1 MKVLVTGSSGFI
13 GQHMLT
19 SLQSKDIHCVPFSRK
34 NGYTYSDI
42 SIDRINNEEIDVIV
56 HLAGLAHD
64 TNNVNNE
71 ELYYEVNTELT
82 KGLFDKFTA
91 SNASVFI
98 YLSSIKALADMSDN
112 LLTENLTPD
121 PKSVYGKSKL
131 AAENYL
137 LNQSL
142 TNSKRII
149 ILRPAMVYGPGNKG
163 NLNLLYQI
171 VAKGMPWPLGA
182 YENLRSFCSVEN
194 LCFVVNEIIQNPS
207 ILSGVYHIADDEPI
221 STNDLIPIIAKVL
234 KRKPRIWKVP
244 KYLVNFIALL
254 GDSIKLP
261 INTERLHKL
270 TSSFRVSNGKISAAI
285 GKPMPVSVRDG
296 LFKTLSSFK

>member
-19 SLQSKDIHCVPFSRK
+19 SLQNNDVQCVPFSRK
-34 NGYTYSDI
+34 NGYTYADI
-42 SIDRINNEEIDVIV
+42 SIGWINNEKIDVIV

-71 ELYYEVNTELT
+71 ELYYEVNTDLT

-98 YLSSIKALADMSDN
+98 YLSSIKALADMSEDI
-112 LLTENLTPD
+112 LTENLTPD

-137 LNQSL
+137 LKQSQAS
-142 TNSKRII
+142 NKRVI

-171 VAKGMPWPLGA
+171 VAKGIPWPLGA

-194 LCFVVNEIIQNPS
+194 LCFVVNEIIQEPA
-207 ILSGVYHIADDEPI
+207 IASGVYHIVDDEAI
-221 STNDLIPIIAKVL
+221 STNELIYIIAEVL
-234 KRKPRIWKVP
+234 KRKPHIWKVP
-244 KYLVNFIALL
+244 KSLVNLVALL
-254 GDSIKLP
+254 GDRIKLP
-261 INTERLHKL
+261 INTERLNKL
-270 TSSFRVSNGKISAAI
+270 TSSFKVSNGKISAAI
-285 GKPMPVSVRDG
+285 GKPMPVSVREG

>member
-1 MKVLVTGSSGFI
+1 MRVLVTGSSGFI

-19 SLQSKDIHCVPFSRK
+19 SLQNNFVQCVPFSRK
-34 NGYTYSDI
+34 NGYRYTDI
-42 SIDRINNEEIDVIV
+42 SIDLINNEKIDVIL

-71 ELYYEVNTELT
+71 KLYYEVNTELT
-82 KGLFDKFTA
+82 KDLFDKFIY
-91 SNASVFI
+91 SNASTFI

-112 LLTENLTPD
+112 LLTENLTPN

-142 TNSKRII
+142 TNNKRII
-149 ILRPAMVYGPGNKG
+149 ILRPAMVYGSGNKG

-171 VAKGMPWPLGA
+171 VAKGVPWPLGA

-194 LCFVVNEIIQNPS
+194 LCFVVNEIIQTPS
-207 ILSGVYHIADDEPI
+207 IVSGVYHIADDEAI
-221 STNDLIPIIAKVL
+221 STNDLIRVIAKVL
-234 KRKPRIWKVP
+234 ERKPRIWKAP
-244 KYLVNFIALL
+244 KYLVNFVARF
-254 GDSIKLP
+254 GDCVRLP

-285 GKPMPVSVRDG
+285 GKPMPLSVRDG

>member
-1 MKVLVTGSSGFI
+1 MRVLVTGSSGFI

-19 SLQSKDIHCVPFSRK
+19 SLQNNFVQCVPFSRK
-34 NGYTYSDI
+34 NGYRYTDI
-42 SIDRINNEEIDVIV
+42 SIDLINNEKIDVIL

-71 ELYYEVNTELT
+71 KLYYEVNTELT
-82 KGLFDKFTA
+82 KDLFDKFIY
-91 SNASVFI
+91 SNASTFI
-98 YLSSIKALADMSDN
+98 YLSSIKALADMSEDI
-112 LLTENLTPD
+112 LTENLTPN
-121 PKSVYGKSKL
+121 PRSVYGKSKL

-149 ILRPAMVYGPGNKG
+149 ILRPAMVYGAGNKG

-207 ILSGVYHIADDEPI
+207 IASGIYHIADDEPI
-221 STNDLIPIIAKVL
+221 STNDLIREIAKVL
-234 KRKPRIWKVP
+234 KRKPRIWKAP
-244 KYLVNFIALL
+244 KYLVNFLARI
-254 GDSIKLP
+254 GDNIKLP

-270 TSSFRVSNGKISAAI
+270 TSSLRVSNGKISAAI
-285 GKPMPVSVRDG
+285 GKPMPVSVREG

>member
-1 MKVLVTGSSGFI
+1 MRVLVTGSSGFI

-19 SLQSKDIHCVPFSRK
+19 SLQNNFVQCVPFSRK
-34 NGYTYSDI
+34 NGYRYTDI
-42 SIDRINNEEIDVIV
+42 SIDLINNGKIDVIL

-71 ELYYEVNTELT
+71 KLYYEVNTELT
-82 KGLFDKFTA
+82 KDLFDKFIY
-91 SNASVFI
+91 SNASTFI

-112 LLTENLTPD
+112 LLTENLTPN

-142 TNSKRII
+142 TNNKRII
-149 ILRPAMVYGPGNKG
+149 ILRPAMVYGSGNKG

-171 VAKGMPWPLGA
+171 VAKGVPWPLGA

-194 LCFVVNEIIQNPS
+194 LCFVVNEIIQTPS
-207 ILSGVYHIADDEPI
+207 IVSGVYHIADDEAI
-221 STNDLIPIIAKVL
+221 STNDLIRVIAKVL
-234 KRKPRIWKVP
+234 ERKPRIWKAP
-244 KYLVNFIALL
+244 KYLVNFVARF
-254 GDSIKLP
+254 GDCVRLP

-285 GKPMPVSVRDG
+285 GKPMPLSVRDG

>member
-1 MKVLVTGSSGFI
+1 MKVLITGSSGFI

-19 SLQSKDIHCVPFSRK
+19 NLQRNDVQCVPFSRK
-34 NGYTYSDI
+34 NGCTYAEI
-42 SIDRINNEEIDVIV
+42 SIDWINNEKIDVIV
-56 HLAGLAHD
+56 HLAGLTHD

-91 SNASVFI
+91 SNASGFI

-112 LLTENLTPD
+112 LLTENLTPN

-137 LNQSL
+137 LKQSQKS
-142 TNSKRII
+142 NKRVV

-163 NLNLLYQI
+163 NLNSLYQI
-171 VAKGMPWPLGA
+171 VAKGIPWPLGE

-194 LCFVVNEIIQNPS
+194 LCFIVNEIIQNPS
-207 ILSGVYHIADDEPI
+207 IASGIYHIADDEPV
-221 STNDLIPIIAKVL
+221 STNDLIREIAKVL
-234 KRKPRIWKVP
+234 KKKPRIWKAP
-244 KYLVNFIALL
+244 KCLVNFIARL
-254 GDSIKLP
+254 GDSVKLP